1 MAEPKSAFDFSG
13 PSIWTR
19 DTELIY
25 INNGKINGSKRR
37 EQMRTKETPGVHMYQ
52 SKKNQPKLSSK

>member
-1 MAEPKSAFDFSG
+1 MNQPKSAFDTSG

-19 DTELIY
+19 DTQLIF

-37 EQMRTKETPGVHMYQ
+37 EVMRKTEQLNLG
-52 SKKNQPKLSSK
+52 SKKTKAAGKK

>member
-1 MAEPKSAFDFSG
+1 MNQPKSAFDTSG

-19 DTELIY
+19 DTQLIF

-37 EQMRTKETPGVHMYQ
+37 EVMRKTEQLNLG
-52 SKKNQPKLSSK
+52 SKKTKTAGKK

>member
-1 MAEPKSAFDFSG
+1 MNQPKTAFDISG

-19 DTELIY
+19 DTQLIF

-37 EQMRTKETPGVHMYQ
+37 EVMRKTEQLNLG
-52 SKKNQPKLSSK
+52 SKKTKAAGKK

>member
-1 MAEPKSAFDFSG
+1 MAEPKSAFDTSG

-37 EQMRTKETPGVHMYQ
+37 EQIRHTETVGLHPLQ
-52 SKKNQPKLSSK
+52 SKSKKEKTPA

>member
-1 MAEPKSAFDFSG
+1 MNQPKSAFDTSG

-19 DTELIY
+19 DTQLIF

-37 EQMRTKETPGVHMYQ
+37 EVMRKTEQLNLG
-52 SKKNQPKLSSK
+52 SKKTKVAGKK

>member
-19 DTELIY
+19 DSKLAQ
-25 INNGKINGSKRR
+25 INIGKINGSKNR
-37 EQMRTKETPGVHMYQ
+37 EKMRFKEIPNYHPLK
-52 SKKNQPKLSSK
+52 SKSKNGKS

>member
-1 MAEPKSAFDFSG
+1 MNQPKTAFDISG

-19 DTELIY
+19 DTQLIF

-37 EQMRTKETPGVHMYQ
+37 EVMRKTEQLNLG
-52 SKKNQPKLSSK
+52 SKKTKVAGKK

>member
-1 MAEPKSAFDFSG
+1 MNQHKSAFDTSG

-19 DTELIY
+19 DTQLIF

-37 EQMRTKETPGVHMYQ
+37 EVMRKTEQLNLG
-52 SKKNQPKLSSK
+52 SKKTKAAGKK

>member
-1 MAEPKSAFDFSG
+1 MNQPKSAFDTSG

-19 DTELIY
+19 DTQLIF

-37 EQMRTKETPGVHMYQ
+37 EVMRKTEQLNLG
-52 SKKNQPKLSSK
+52 SKKTKAADKK